1 MVFYVFLWCYMC
13 YLMLFYAVKVETE
26 AHECFT
32 KIGQFYPS
40 NTTSACNSHNFPPN
54 AIVLLLLV
62 LRIGDQRPKLMK
74 VATNCCSFIPGHQL
88 HPQSIQ
94 NIEVGFGEKKRPFS
108 IFWFSVLNSGLQS
121 CHRG

>member
-1 MVFYVFLWCYMC
+1 
-13 YLMLFYAVKVETE
+13 MLFYAVKVETE

-32 KIGQFYPS
+32 KIGQFYPPY
-40 NTTSACNSHNFPPN
+40 TTSDSNSQNFPPN

-62 LRIGDQRPKLMK
+62 LRIGNQRPKLMK